1 MQILANGI
9 IQGIIFALM
18 GVAFSLVYSTTRVF
32 HVALGGIFA
41 LAPYLFLS
49 SVQHIGAFASVV
61 LSLCLCGCVGVICEE
76 SLHWPFS
83 RKFAP
88 SDVHLIGSLGMFLVI
103 GQLIAIIWG
112 NDTQILR
119 SGTDKVYVFADGL
132 RLAQAQC
139 VGGVGGLFTLMSFF
153 VWLNRSSLG
162 LQFRAMAD
170 NQVLLSLM
178 GRNVRQLR
186 RLVFLISGMIAAIAA
201 LVSAYDVGF
210 DPNVGLNAV
219 LIGMIATIVGGRGS
233 LYGTALAGL
242 LLGVIRAEVVWY
254 ASARWEE
261 TFSFLLLAII
271 LFFRPHGLFGR
282 RLRLEENV

>member
-1 MQILANGI
+1 MKNRFTGHFPENSPLQ
-9 IQGIIFALM
+9 
-18 GVAFSLVYSTTRVF
+18 Y
-32 HVALGGIFA
+32 
-41 LAPYLFLS
+41 
-49 SVQHIGAFASVV
+49 
-61 LSLCLCGCVGVICEE
+61 
-76 SLHWPFS
+76 
-83 RKFAP
+83 
-88 SDVHLIGSLGMFLVI
+88 VHLIGSLGMFLVL

-119 SGTDKVYVFADGL
+119 SGTDKVYLIPDGL

-139 VGGVGGLFTLMSFF
+139 VGRIGGLFTLMSFF
-153 VWLNRSSLG
+153 VWLHRSSLG

-219 LIGMIATIVGGRGS
+219 LIVFRKWFFAPDK
-233 LYGTALAGL
+233 ALVAQL
-242 LLGVIRAEVVWY
+242 EYLPVTSSVKWVLGWRCGCKLGP
-254 ASARWEE
+254 
-261 TFSFLLLAII
+261 F
-271 LFFRPHGLFGR
+271 
-282 RLRLEENV
+282 